1 MLKAIK
7 KVIKTEKPKVEK
19 PKVEKP
25 KVEKPKVEK
34 LKVEKPKVEK
44 VKVEK
49 PKVEKLKVE
58 KPKVEKVKVEKP
70 KVEKP
75 KVEKVKVEKPKVK
88 FSLSSSPSLQL
99 EPQKKL
105 NTIKKEDIINHLT
118 LIRDYEKMLG
128 NTFKSN
134 AYSRVL
140 VKLNAYSGKINNIK
154 DFVTH
159 IGAGERI
166 TAKVNELYNKGEIEY
181 EEKNIKQDTGVNF
194 LLELKKIHG
203 IGPVKI
209 LQIKNAGI
217 KSIEELKANP
227 QLLNAKQLIGLQYY
241 KTVETKIPIEEY
253 EKHKS
258 ILEKELKKLNLTY
271 EFVGSYRRG
280 SKSMGDIDILIKYDP
295 KLSLSNYVKNLVKIG
310 YVKNVL
316 SSGKVKFSGMVQIKN
331 EPARQLD
338 ILIAPENEYYYS
350 LLYFTGSAAFNVG
363 FREYVKKRFDISL
376 SEHGFNKECIAIP
389 EMNSEEDIFKFLG
402 IRYVEPIKRKIFF
415 TPQK

>member
-1 MLKAIK
+1 
-7 KVIKTEKPKVEK
+7 
-19 PKVEKP
+19 
-25 KVEKPKVEK
+25 
-34 LKVEKPKVEK
+34 
-44 VKVEK
+44 
-49 PKVEKLKVE
+49 
-58 KPKVEKVKVEKP
+58 
-70 KVEKP
+70 
-75 KVEKVKVEKPKVK
+75 
-88 FSLSSSPSLQL
+88 
-99 EPQKKL
+99 
-105 NTIKKEDIINHLT
+105 
-118 LIRDYEKMLG
+118 MLG

-140 VKLNAYSGKINNIK
+140 IKLNAYTGKINNIK

-181 EEKNIKQDTGVNF
+181 EEKNINQDTEVNF

-227 QLLNAKQLIGLQYY
+227 QLLTAKQLIGLQYY
-241 KTVETKIPIEEY
+241 KSVNTKIPIEEY
-253 EKHKS
+253 EKHKT

-295 KLSLSNYVKNLVKIG
+295 NFSLSNYIKNLVKIN
-310 YVKNVL
+310 YIKNVL
-316 SSGKVKFSGMVQIKN
+316 ASGKVKFSGMVQIKN

-376 SEHGFNKECIAIP
+376 SEHGFNKECISIP
-389 EMNSEEDIFKFLG
+389 KMNSEEDIFNFLG
-402 IRYVEPIKRKIFF
+402 IRYVDPIKRKIFF